1 MKAIK
6 FKDANVDFAK
16 GQDEYL
22 TLPALRLGDSNDTIV
37 TCYKLSF
44 WERLKVLF
52 TGIIWMSEM
61 NFNKPLT
68 PRYFSINRKDV
79 YSRPSD

>member
-22 TLPALRLGDSNDTIV
+22 TLPALRIGDENDTII

-44 WERLKVLF
+44 KERLRVLF
-52 TGIIWMSEM
+52 KGVIWMSEM
-61 NFNKPLT
+61 NFNRALT
-68 PRYFSINRKDV
+68 PRYFSTKQSEMYTKN
-79 YSRPSD
+79 